1 VNASVVLPVL
11 VASGLALV
19 QICSSQVVSRP
30 GDSGPALKAQIS
42 DPQAI
47 AIDSAETLYIVENKV
62 FVRCVDLR
70 TGIITTLQTKRGL
83 EEITSLSVDRKGNL
97 LATEYESDRVIKIDP
112 TNGSVT
118 IIAGGGRP
126 GFSGDGGPAKDAGL
140 SRPQSVTTDSADNI
154 YFADF
159 DNHRIRRVDGKTGII
174 TTIAGSGK
182 PDTSGDG
189 GLAIDAGLEF
199 PESVAVD
206 LEGNIYLSQDGDGPS
221 SGGIRRVDAKSG
233 IITTVAGSA
242 EAGLSGDGGPALA
255 VGLEFPSSLQLDA
268 TGNLYVVEGTNDRV
282 RHITAHPEVIRT
294 VAGSTNGFGG
304 DGGPAVLAK
313 LDYPTSIAIDSN
325 GNLYIADQRNHRIR
339 WVDARTGIIKTVAGN
354 VLPKHIHSVTY

>member
-1 VNASVVLPVL
+1 MKASKVFPVL
-11 VASGLALV
+11 VASGVALV
-19 QICSSQVVSRP
+19 QICSGQVVSRA
-30 GDSGPALKAQIS
+30 GDSGPAVKAEIS

-47 AIDSAETLYIVENKV
+47 AIDNAVTLYIAENKV
-62 FVRCVDLR
+62 FIRRVDLR

-97 LATEYESDRVIKIDP
+97 LATEYDSDRVIEIDP

-118 IIAGGGRP
+118 TIAGGGRP
-126 GFSGDGGPAKDAGL
+126 GFSGDEGPAKDAGL
-140 SRPQSVTTDSADNI
+140 SRPESVTTDTADNI

-174 TTIAGSGK
+174 TTIAGSGRQES
-182 PDTSGDG
+182 SGDG

-199 PESVAVD
+199 PDSVAVD
-206 LEGNIYLSQDGDGPS
+206 REGNVYISQDGDGPYR
-221 SGGIRRVDAKSG
+221 GRIRRVDATSG

-268 TGNLYVVEGTNDRV
+268 MENLYVVEGTRDR
-282 RHITAHPEVIRT
+282 
-294 VAGSTNGFGG
+294 
-304 DGGPAVLAK
+304 K
-313 LDYPTSIAIDSN
+313 
-325 GNLYIADQRNHRIR
+325 
-339 WVDARTGIIKTVAGN
+339 
-354 VLPKHIHSVTY
+354 SVV